1 MTPTEQALENLRRDV
16 RHNNATEFNANERN
30 SYQHG
35 FDVGYNR
42 CLDDVKNQALTASAE
57 KDRVMKLMAEALT
70 EAKGCFDAANCEG
83 LTQKLLDAADS
94 YYKED
99 TETGSL
105 FDLVNRRLLQAYT
118 PLENALVEYAKVE
131 GV

>member
-42 CLDDVKNQALTASAE
+42 CLDDVKNQALTALIE
-57 KDRVMKLMAEALT
+57 KTPPSSTGLERSPSKRKVAGSIPAGEAN
-70 EAKGCFDAANCEG
+70 FR
-83 LTQKLLDAADS
+83 
-94 YYKED
+94 KE
-99 TETGSL
+99 T
-105 FDLVNRRLLQAYT
+105 R
-118 PLENALVEYAKVE
+118 
-131 GV
+131 